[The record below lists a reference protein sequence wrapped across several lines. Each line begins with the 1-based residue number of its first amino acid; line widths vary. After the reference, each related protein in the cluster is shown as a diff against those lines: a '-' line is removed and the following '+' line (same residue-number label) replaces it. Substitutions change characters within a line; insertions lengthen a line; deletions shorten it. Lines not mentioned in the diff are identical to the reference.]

1 MPPIIVLD
9 FDGTLTETDVGRAL
23 CERYADPSWE
33 NPIQQWIR
41 GEISFP
47 EAQKIVWGTI
57 APRRDELLS
66 YAHEVGRLREG
77 AQQLFE
83 AAQKGQVDLV
93 LASGGFDF
101 YIEPLLGARL
111 ACFRELFYNQ
121 LKFTAQGISPLFP
134 HADLACKGCGVCKG
148 KVIARYVKPGQRV
161 LFCGDG
167 SSDRCAVSVHSEVFA
182 VRDSDFDRH
191 CATLGASYTP
201 FSDFNTVLTRAL
213 R

>member
-33 NPIQQWIR
+33 KPIRRWLR

-66 YAHEVGRLREG
+66 YAHEVGRLRAG
-77 AQQLFE
+77 AEQLFE
-83 AAQKGQVDLV
+83 AAQKGQVELV
-93 LASGGFDF
+93 LASGGFDL

-111 ACFRELFYNQ
+111 TCFRELFYNR
-121 LKFTAQGISPLFP
+121 LRITEQGISPLFP
-134 HADLACKGCGVCKG
+134 YADLACKECGVCKG
-148 KVIARYVKPGQRV
+148 KVIARYAKAEQRV

-167 SSDRCAVSVHSEVFA
+167 SSDRCALSVQSELFA
-182 VRDSDFDRH
+182 VRGSDFDRH
-191 CATLGASYTP
+191 CAIHGVTYTS
-201 FSDFNTVLTRAL
+201 FDDFRTVLTEAL